1 MAHYHMLPNIRAHSL
16 RVRDVALI
24 LGRQLHAVGVGLNLP
39 LLEAGA
45 LLHDIA
51 KTACLAN
58 GGQHAQLGAQW
69 LAEQGYPAV
78 AEIVREHVWLSR
90 HPAEPWPLREVEIVN
105 YADKRVLHD
114 QVVSLRH
121 RFADLRRRY
130 GRTPEILA
138 RLQQNEERSLV
149 LEAKIFARLQQ
160 NEERSLVLEAK
171 IFAHLQHTPADL
183 ADLIAYGG
191 GNEENPAG
199 SPERR

>member
-149 LEAKIFARLQQ
+149 LEAKIFA
-160 NEERSLVLEAK
+160 
-171 IFAHLQHTPADL
+171 HLQHTPADL

-191 GNEENPAG
+191 GNEENRIFRNTG
-199 SPERR
+199 SDYQRPYVGHWRSTRIRR